1 MSATAD
7 SVLTGASPQSV
18 QYQCN
23 LTKGKTMSKIKNIWI
38 EDFYP
43 VERLMKGEVVRRKK
57 DAKKTYRVDGYCRYE
72 RKYLLADEDDISR
85 EIAVKKGTLLYA
97 GFIY

>member
-1 MSATAD
+1 
-7 SVLTGASPQSV
+7 
-18 QYQCN
+18 
-23 LTKGKTMSKIKNIWI
+23 
-38 EDFYP
+38 
-43 VERLMKGEVVRRKK
+43 MKGEVVRRKK